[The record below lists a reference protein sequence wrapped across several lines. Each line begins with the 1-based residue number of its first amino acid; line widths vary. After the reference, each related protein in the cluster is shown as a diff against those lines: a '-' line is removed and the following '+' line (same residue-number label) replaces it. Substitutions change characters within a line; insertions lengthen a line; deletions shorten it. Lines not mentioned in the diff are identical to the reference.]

1 MMEDFWDPYG
11 EPPEPPDHFDFMED
25 CEIEDDGLP
34 PVENLQTACGHGV
47 PEQSPAMIEGILRK
61 GHKMLLAGPSK
72 AGKSFALIELAVCI
86 ASGTPWMNRFECRRG
101 KVLYVNLEVDPV
113 SAKHRFHDVSK
124 ALELPEEAVQA
135 MLPNID
141 LWNLRGYFI
150 NWPHFVDIC
159 CSRACREQYDVII
172 IDPFYK
178 LNTGRENNVFDM
190 VQFCNGLDRISAV
203 NGAAVIYC
211 HHHSKGDQGWKNSM
225 DRASG
230 SGVFARDVDALLDI
244 IELELP
250 PERQR
255 AGVTAWRIEG
265 TLREF
270 PSFEPVDVWFN
281 YPIHVMERFD
291 PADNIAPHS
300 QLPSYQRAMNARK
313 PKEQKLKERRHRL
326 EAAIDVLAAQ
336 GVEVTTSS
344 VAEYLDVTNKT
355 IRYMVDEHPRFER
368 DTKTGQI
375 RRAQTAAPQG

>member
-25 CEIEDDGLP
+25 CEIEDDGLQ

-47 PEQSPAMIEGILRK
+47 PEQS
-61 GHKMLLAGPSK
+61 HKMLLVGPSK

-141 LWNLRGYFI
+141 LWNLRGYCI

-159 CSRACREQYDVII
+159 CSRARREQYDVII

-178 LNTGRENNVFDM
+178 LNAGRENNVFDM

-291 PADNIAPHS
+291 QADNIAPHS
-300 QLPSYQRAMNARK
+300 QLPAYQRAMNARK

-355 IRYMVDEHPRFER
+355 IRYMVDEHPDFER

-375 RRAQTAAPQG
+375 RRAHTVAPQE

>member
-1 MMEDFWDPYG
+1 
-11 EPPEPPDHFDFMED
+11 
-25 CEIEDDGLP
+25 
-34 PVENLQTACGHGV
+34 
-47 PEQSPAMIEGILRK
+47 
-61 GHKMLLAGPSK
+61 MLLAGPSK
-72 AGKSFALIELAVCI
+72 AGKSFALIELALCL
-86 ASGTPWMNRFECRRG
+86 ASGTPWLGRFSCAQG
-101 KVLYVNLEVDPV
+101 KVLYINLELDRA
-113 SAKHRFHDVSK
+113 SCLHRFVDVSK
-124 ALELPEEAVQA
+124 ALFPEDSEHPEFWHNVKI
-135 MLPNID
+135 L
-141 LWNLRGYFI
+141 NLRGYCV
-150 NWPHFVDIC
+150 NWLHFVDIC
-159 CSRACREQYDVII
+159 CSRVRREKYDVVI

-178 LNTGRENNVFDM
+178 LNAGSENDAYQM
-190 VQFCNGLDRISAV
+190 AQFANGLDRIANV
-203 NGAAVIYC
+203 NGASVIYC

-291 PADNIAPHS
+291 QADNIAPHS
-300 QLPSYQRAMNARK
+300 QLPAYQRAMNARK

-326 EAAIDVLAAQ
+326 EAAIDVLEAQ
-336 GVEVTTSS
+336 GVEVTTSN
-344 VAEYLDVTNKT
+344 VAAYLDVTNKT
-355 IRYMVDEHPRFER
+355 IRYMVDEHPDFER

-375 RRAQTAAPQG
+375 RRAQTVAPQE

>member
-11 EPPEPPDHFDFMED
+11 EPPEEPEHYDFIED
-25 CEIEDDGLP
+25 CEVEDDGLP
-34 PVENLQTACGHGV
+34 PSENLGDLLANP
-47 PEQSPAMIEGILRK
+47 PELQAELICSVLRR

-72 AGKSFALIELAVCI
+72 AGKSFALIELALCL
-86 ASGTPWMNRFECRRG
+86 ASGTPWLGRFSCAQG
-101 KVLYVNLEVDPV
+101 KVLYINLELDRA
-113 SAKHRFHDVSK
+113 SCLHRFVDVSK
-124 ALELPEEAVQA
+124 ALFPEDSEHPEFWHNVKI
-135 MLPNID
+135 L
-141 LWNLRGYFI
+141 NLRGYCV
-150 NWPHFVDIC
+150 NWLHFVDIC
-159 CSRACREQYDVII
+159 CSRVRREKYDVVI

-178 LNTGRENNVFDM
+178 LNAGSENDAYQM
-190 VQFCNGLDRISAV
+190 AQFANGLDRIASV
-203 NGAAVIYC
+203 NGASVIYC

-291 PADNIAPHS
+291 QADNIAPHS
-300 QLPSYQRAMNARK
+300 QLPAYQRAMNARK

-336 GVEVTTSS
+336 GVEVTTSN
-344 VAEYLDVTNKT
+344 VAAYLDVTNKT
-355 IRYMVDEHPRFER
+355 IRYMVDEHPDFER

-375 RRAQTAAPQG
+375 RRVQTVAPQG